1 MRETALFVVF
11 VCSVEVML
19 GTMVCDPA
27 SVTFSETLPSSDVN
41 DNAVFDGVEDETPIV
56 TLDELETS
64 VDILNCS
71 VGEVTGTLMM
81 MMMVVVG
88 DPVCIGE
95 LL

>member
-1 MRETALFVVF
+1 MFVVF
-11 VCSVEVML
+11 VSSVEVML

-56 TLDELETS
+56 TLDGLETS

-71 VGEVTGTLMM
+71 VEEVTGTL
-81 MMMVVVG
+81 VVG
-88 DPVCIGE
+88 DLVCVGE

>member
-1 MRETALFVVF
+1 MRETVLFVVF
-11 VCSVEVML
+11 VSSVEVML

-56 TLDELETS
+56 TLDGLETS
-64 VDILNCS
+64 VDILNCF
-71 VGEVTGTLMM
+71 VEEVTGTL
-81 MMMVVVG
+81 VVG
-88 DPVCIGE
+88 DLVCVGE